1 MLDKGLVNEFL
12 DVDHAALVIK
22 YVFGSDNFDVIALC
36 ETWLGST
43 MHKGCLAIVGAT
55 GIFNKT
61 CPKNNNRRR

>member
-1 MLDKGLVNEFL
+1 MLAKGLVNEYL

-43 MHKGCLAIVGAT
+43 TH
-55 GIFNKT
+55 
-61 CPKNNNRRR
+61 